1 MELLPEVEVWYAL
14 PALRRVLAEELQKK
28 GLTQKEIATKLE
40 LAPSA
45 INQYLQG
52 KRGAS
57 KLPESIKKH
66 VQEAAN
72 NIAEQAETK
81 QELMKLIRTL
91 RETKAICE
99 IHAQNAEIPTNCDY
113 CFK

>member
-1 MELLPEVEVWYAL
+1 MEILPEVEVWYAL
-14 PALRRVLAEELQKK
+14 PALRRALAEELQTK
-28 GLTQKEIATKLE
+28 GLSQKEIADKLE

-45 INQYLQG
+45 VNQYLQG

-57 KLPESIKKH
+57 KLPKKIH
-66 VQEAAN
+66 KHIQEAATN
-72 NIAEQAETK
+72 LAEGAEPK
-81 QELMKLIRTL
+81 QELMKLTTLL

-99 IHAQNAEIPTNCDY
+99 IHAQHAEIPTNCDY